1 MNETLAIVD
10 LETTGTSPVYGRII
24 EIGILRVERGALVR
38 TFESLVNPGC
48 FIHPTIEHL
57 TGITNDDVVTAP
69 PFDEISAEVTAMLE
83 GAIFVAHN
91 ARFDYGF
98 LKNEF
103 RRLGIA
109 WNAKCLCTMKLS
121 RKLFPEQPRHDL
133 GSIIQRM
140 GISCDHRHR
149 AMGDARAVYD
159 FLLALASGDRRE
171 SLTEAM
177 NVILKNNRLPT
188 GLDKSVVD
196 SLPETPG
203 VYLFFG
209 KDGEL
214 LYVGKSKNIRGRVLG
229 HFAGDHRSA
238 KEMEMCHQVHAVE
251 ARSTAGNLGASLLE
265 SRLIKELRP
274 IYNKVARER
283 RNLFV
288 ARRHVNRDGYIRIA
302 LEEIERI
309 ETKTHATVMGIFKS
323 MKQAKEFLTEKA
335 KSHRLCYRLLG
346 LEHGKSYCFGYH
358 VKQCTGACMGDEP
371 PVSYN
376 SRVEEAFRERSI
388 RAWPFEGTIVIEEKG
403 TEQGEVFFVDQW
415 CLVGSYSY
423 AEDGSARHQ
432 NGDHRFDYDSYKILL
447 RYITDRANR
456 RSIRRIPREE
466 FEKFVNEGD

>member
-1 MNETLAIVD
+1 MNGTLAIVD

-24 EIGILRVERGALVR
+24 EIGILRVEQGVVVR

-57 TGITNDDVVTAP
+57 TGISNEDVVLAP
-69 PFDEISAEVTAMLE
+69 PFDEISSEVAAMLD
-83 GAIFVAHN
+83 GAVFVAHN

-103 RRLGIA
+103 RRLGIS

-121 RKLFPEQPRHDL
+121 RKLFPEQTHHDL
-133 GSIIQRM
+133 GSIIQRV

-159 FLLALASGDRRE
+159 FLVALAGGERRE
-171 SLTEAM
+171 HLTQAM
-177 NVILKNNRLPT
+177 NAILKNNRLPT
-188 GLDKSVVD
+188 GLDKSIVD
-196 SLPETPG
+196 DLPESPG

-209 KDGEL
+209 REREL
-214 LYVGKSKNIRGRVLG
+214 LYVGKSKNIKGRVLG
-229 HFAGDHRSA
+229 HFSGDDRSA

-251 ARSTAGNLGASLLE
+251 ARATAGTLGASLLE

-274 IYNKVARER
+274 IYNRVSRER
-283 RNLFV
+283 RNLIV
-288 ARRHVNRDGYIRIA
+288 ARRHVTRDGYLRIA
-302 LEEIERI
+302 LEEIDRI
-309 ETKTHATVMGIFKS
+309 EAKSHASVMGIFKS

-371 PVSYN
+371 SVSYN
-376 SRVEEAFRERSI
+376 GRVEEAFRERSI

-403 TEQGEVFFVDQW
+403 AGLGEVFFVDQW
-415 CLVGSYSY
+415 CLVGSYRY
-423 AEDGSARHQ
+423 ADDGSARHL

-447 RYITDRANR
+447 RYITDRGNR
-456 RSIRRIPREE
+456 RTIRRVPRKE
-466 FEKFVNEGD
+466 FEQFVGRED